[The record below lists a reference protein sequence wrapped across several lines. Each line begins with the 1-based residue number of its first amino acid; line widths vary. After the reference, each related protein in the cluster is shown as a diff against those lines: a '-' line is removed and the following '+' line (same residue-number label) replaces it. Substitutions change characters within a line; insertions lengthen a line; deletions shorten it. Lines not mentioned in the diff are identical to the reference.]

1 MAFFGGDG
9 VISENDPE
17 EQEKRIKYNDFVANA
32 VIFQNVVD
40 ITLILWSL
48 MKEGYKFSREDLV
61 MLSPYL
67 TRHIKRFGDYAI
79 DLPNISQPVGENI
92 PV

>member
-1 MAFFGGDG
+1 MGLVISIVSHCDECICYHMEVCLNAGATIDEIMETLKMAFFGGDG

-17 EQEKRIKYNDFVANA
+17 EQEKRIKYNDLVANA

-48 MKEGYKFSREDLV
+48 MKEG
-61 MLSPYL
+61 
-67 TRHIKRFGDYAI
+67 
-79 DLPNISQPVGENI
+79 
-92 PV
+92 